1 MCPLSYSDQT
11 NGYYRDLT
19 KKPDIK
25 AIEQGHS
32 IVIFDGVCV
41 FCSSFVRL
49 IIAHDPDGRFVFTAV
64 QSDFGTKLFKH
75 YGLNPEEI
83 ETVLLVERDKV
94 FQKSDAIFRI
104 TGGIS
109 GPWKFL
115 GLLVFLPKALRNYGY
130 TVFARNRYA
139 WFGRSDQCMIP
150 QDDLI
155 DRFIA

>member
-1 MCPLSYSDQT
+1 MCPISYLEQT

-19 KKPDIK
+19 KKPDVKNI
-25 AIEQGHS
+25 AQGHS
-32 IVIFDGVCV
+32 IVIFDGVCE
-41 FCSSFVRL
+41 FCSRFVRW
-49 IIAHDPDGRFVFTAV
+49 IVAHDPAGRFVFTAV

-75 YGLNPEEI
+75 YGLSPEQI

-104 TGGIS
+104 VSGLS
-109 GPWKFL
+109 GPWKIL

-130 TVFARNRYA
+130 TVFARNRYT
-139 WFGRSDQCMIP
+139 WFGRSDQCMVP

-155 DRFIA
+155 DRFIR